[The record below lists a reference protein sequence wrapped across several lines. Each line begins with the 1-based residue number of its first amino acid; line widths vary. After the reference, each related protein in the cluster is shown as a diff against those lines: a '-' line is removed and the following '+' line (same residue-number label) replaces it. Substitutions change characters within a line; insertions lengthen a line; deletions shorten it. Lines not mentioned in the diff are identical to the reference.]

1 MGSPEEKRRYEELAN
16 QDKIRFAQEM
26 EQYKMNRAMEDAA
39 EIHENTQLMHQQRLQ
54 QQQEL
59 LQQQQ
64 QQQEQL
70 YQQEYQQQEYQQ
82 QEYQPQQEYQEHH
95 QYQQQ
100 QEYEIPAEHDQ
111 LYVPQIPS
119 HDGSIQYG
127 IA

>member
-39 EIHENTQLMHQQRLQ
+39 EIHENTQLMHQQQLQ

-82 QEYQPQQEYQEHH
+82 QEYQPQQEY
-95 QYQQQ
+95 
-100 QEYEIPAEHDQ
+100 EIPAEHDQ

-119 HDGSIQYG
+119 HDGSI
-127 IA
+127 